1 MIGNSLSRLQMR
13 LLKNCWKDYPMT
25 KKYSWYKADQRRKE
39 IARNKREKA
48 DRYVDEMNKRANDQP
63 ITSSVR

>member
-1 MIGNSLSRLQMR
+1 
-13 LLKNCWKDYPMT
+13 MT

>member
-1 MIGNSLSRLQMR
+1 MV
-13 LLKNCWKDYPMT
+13 T
-25 KKYSWYKADQRRKE
+25 EKYSWYKADQRRKE

-63 ITSSVR
+63 TTPIVR